1 MRAPVYFVAV
11 ILITFFDAISIETS
25 FQIGILTNSRLREEL
40 EKYLSRGNYLR
51 NDVKYIDDNIR
62 NAMESTRSPIFI
74 YFVEASSGMGKSQLA
89 SSLSFP
95 VVYIPLAQR
104 QLIYECF
111 SSVHNA
117 VQEALAYDTTEH
129 LGSMYTQLRSAN
141 QLSGIDIKFRTV
153 GLLIALLKEVHVK
166 TNEESLKILS
176 GYYGKRTINYQPV
189 TLSKAKTKLEEF
201 MKAKNMIPIFFVDE
215 VPSGVMNDDDQVV
228 KIDDIDEAH
237 LTFRRSLFLRNVIRI
252 MNCICI
258 LSGTEAALMNA
269 VDNIPE
275 PSRTEGVD
283 LEYLRLILKLPRTNW
298 GAICQDL
305 KYLDVIPLL
314 SPDVCIMLK
323 CTRPLFVH
331 YVLNA
336 MLEENSMGQ
345 LTVAVLSNAK
355 RKILANKTNFATSG
369 GLYGQMALL
378 HSKFISYTVDDLLEA
393 NKNVEKY
400 LLSQRQSCIRHHFG
414 NLRVLNSDDPVL
426 SLYLDS
432 KYIYTLSNSGGYVT
446 KDEFKQNVAFET
458 PYKDPLQYLIC
469 FRNGLYYSESNIK
482 ANRISCTYALSLLLK
497 ERLGRKSPF
506 FGITNQPSSSGKFL
520 EMEMVSS
527 AIIAF
532 HSYPN
537 SLSSC
542 PFDFFLRSMIAELN
556 PAQKYVTFDTIEDMP
571 DVYNNVRVGLLSP
584 ANLYWRENTES
595 VMLQDSSIA
604 LGFCRWSSNKGRNDG
619 ILPLLMGDRVSMGAL
634 EAKCSKD
641 KVPTEELTKT
651 INNTVHNNN
660 LITIMTV
667 TNFGSIRLSNESFK
681 KTSQGVTVFKI
692 EGNADEDNSTATELH
707 LKRLDSNKDNDFAVI
722 PKHTVIVI
730 NLNSIYYNRYQHM
743 KFAYQLN

>member
-1 MRAPVYFVAV
+1 MPAYFVTV
-11 ILITFFDAISIETS
+11 ILTIFFDAISIETS
-25 FQIGILTNSRLREEL
+25 FQIGKLTNRRLKEEL
-40 EKYLSRGNYLR
+40 EKYISRGNYLR
-51 NDVKYIDDNIR
+51 NDVTYIDDSIR
-62 NAMESTRSPIFI
+62 NAMESTRSPIFF

-104 QLIYECF
+104 QLIYDCF
-111 SSVHNA
+111 SSVHSA
-117 VQEALAYDTTEH
+117 VQLALLYDTTEN
-129 LGSMYTQLRSAN
+129 LGSIFTELRSAN
-141 QLSGIDIKFRTV
+141 ELIGINLQFRTV
-153 GLLIALLKEVHVK
+153 GLLVALFKEVIGK
-166 TNEESLKILS
+166 SNEESLKILS
-176 GYYGKRTINYQPV
+176 GYYGERTINYQPM
-189 TLSKAKTKLEEF
+189 TLSKAKTILEDYI
-201 MKAKNMIPIFFVDE
+201 KAKNKIPIFFVDE
-215 VPSGVMNDDDQVV
+215 VPSGVMNDSNQVLTITDSD
-228 KIDDIDEAH
+228 KAD

-298 GAICQDL
+298 DAIRQDS
-305 KYLDVIPLL
+305 KYADLMPLL
-314 SPDVCIMLK
+314 SPDVCNMLK
-323 CTRPLFVH
+323 STRPLFVH

-336 MLEENSMGQ
+336 MLEERSMGQ

-355 RKILANKTNFATSG
+355 SMIVAHKKNFATSG

-378 HSKFISYTVDDLLEA
+378 HSKFISNTVDDLLRA
-393 NKNVEKY
+393 NEGGEKY
-400 LLSQRQSCIRHHFG
+400 LLAQRQSCIRHHFG
-414 NLRVLNSDDPVL
+414 NLRVLNSNDPVL

-432 KYIYTLSNSGGYVT
+432 KYIYSLTNSGRSVT
-446 KDEFKQNVAFET
+446 KYQFKQNVAFET
-458 PYKDPLQYLIC
+458 PHDDPLLYLIC
-469 FRNGLYYSESNIK
+469 FRNGLYFAESDISS
-482 ANRISCTYALSLLLK
+482 NRISCTFALLSLLN

-506 FGITNQPSSSGKFL
+506 FGNTNQSSSSGKFL
-520 EMEMVSS
+520 EMEMVSA
-527 AIIAF
+527 AIIAS

-537 SLSSC
+537 SLSGC

-556 PAQKYVTFDTIEDMP
+556 PYNDYATFDTIKDMP
-571 DVYNNVRVGLLSP
+571 DVYNNVKVGLLSP
-584 ANLYWRENTES
+584 ANLHWRENTES

-634 EAKCSKD
+634 EAKCYKD

-651 INNTVHNNN
+651 INNTVHNKN
-660 LITIMTV
+660 LITIMAV
-667 TNFGSIRLSNESFK
+667 TNFGSIRLSNQSFEK
-681 KTSQGVTVFKI
+681 ASQEVTVFKI
-692 EGNADEDNSTATELH
+692 EGNAGDDNLVATELH
-707 LKRLDSNKDNDFAVI
+707 LKRLDSNQDNDFAVV

-730 NLNSIYYNRYQHM
+730 NLSSIYYNRYKRM
-743 KFAYQLN
+743 EFAYQLN